1 MLFRSG
7 GIKRESAGQE
17 TKFGKKVGLFEA
29 NVIAINPTNEEYKDV
44 LGIELG
50 EDSKAT
56 NYLGETK
63 DGNTYLRVDVWLQEV
78 KKKENFKVS
87 FFLEDRER
95 ENRDQTKKQYINSVG
110 MTSWAD
116 DENNLFDWFKENR
129 EYRVAFIGEEDLYDF
144 LRTWLG
150 QLDYRSAETTLTL
163 DWTKLMRGNV
173 KDLKDQVD
181 GEWCNSIVALA
192 TVVTKER
199 DGETVEY
206 QGVYN
211 KAFLSGYTMR
221 QFRLVDYTDAKIVNQ
236 LKARKPR
243 ELRPHERFVVKVTGE
258 YGCKD
263 YYQLKEIED
272 YNPDD
277 NLVSTDNYISE
288 DGDDY

>member
-1 MLFRSG
+1 MSTIG
-7 GIKRESAGQE
+7 GIKRESNNTE
-17 TKFGKKVGLFEA
+17 SKFNKKVDLFEA
-29 NVIAINPTNEEYKDV
+29 NVIAINPTNEEYKDI
-44 LGIELG
+44 LGIELS
-50 EDSKAT
+50 EESKAT
-56 NYLGETK
+56 NYLGETR
-63 DGNTYLRVDVWLQEV
+63 DGNTYLRVDVWMQEV
-78 KKKENFKVS
+78 KNKENFKVS

-95 ENRDQTKKQYINSVG
+95 ENRDGTKKQYLNSVG

-163 DWTKLMRGNV
+163 DWTKLMRGNT

-206 QGVYN
+206 QGIYN

-221 QFRLVDYTDAKIVNQ
+221 QFRLVDYTDNRVVNQ
-236 LKARKPR
+236 LKSRKPR
-243 ELRPHERFVVKVTGE
+243 ELKPHERFVVKVTGE

-272 YNPDD
+272 YNPDE
-277 NLVSTDNYISE
+277 NLVASDDYISE
-288 DGDDY
+288 DGGDY

>member
-1 MLFRSG
+1 MSTIG
-7 GIKRESAGQE
+7 GVKRESTNTE
-17 TKFGKKVGLFEA
+17 SKFGKKVGLFEA

-56 NYLGETK
+56 NYLGQTK
-63 DGNTYLRVDVWLQEV
+63 DGNTYLRVDVWLQQV
-78 KKKENFKVS
+78 KNQENFKVS

-95 ENRDQTKKQYINSVG
+95 ENRDQTKKQYLNSVG

-221 QFRLVDYTDAKIVNQ
+221 QFRLVDYTDQKVVNQ

-263 YYQLKEIED
+263 YYILKEIED
-272 YNPDD
+272 YNPDK
-277 NLVSTDNYISE
+277 NLVASDNYISE

>member
-1 MLFRSG
+1 MSTIG
-7 GIKRESAGQE
+7 GVKRESTNTE
-17 TKFGKKVGLFEA
+17 SKFNKKVGLFEA

-56 NYLGETK
+56 NYLGETR

-78 KKKENFKVS
+78 KNQENFKVS

-95 ENRDQTKKQYINSVG
+95 ENRDGTKKQYLNSVG

-221 QFRLVDYTDAKIVNQ
+221 QFRLVDYTDPKIVNQ

-263 YYQLKEIED
+263 YYQLKEVED
-272 YNPDD
+272 YNPEN
-277 NLVSTDNYISE
+277 NLVASDNYISE

>member
-1 MLFRSG
+1 MSTIG

-150 QLDYRSAETTLTL
+150 QLDYRHADTTLTL
-163 DWTKLMRGNV
+163 DWPKLMRGNV

-181 GEWCNSIVALA
+181 GEWCNTIVAMA

-221 QFRLVDYTDAKIVNQ
+221 QFRLVDYTDQKIVNQ

-272 YNPDD
+272 YNPDE

>member
-1 MLFRSG
+1 MSTIG
-7 GIKRESAGQE
+7 GVKRESTNTE
-17 TKFGKKVGLFEA
+17 SKFNKKVGLFEA

-56 NYLGETK
+56 NYLGETR

-78 KKKENFKVS
+78 KNQENFKVS

-95 ENRDQTKKQYINSVG
+95 ENRDGTKKQYLNSVG

-150 QLDYRSAETTLTL
+150 QLDYRKAETTLAL

-221 QFRLVDYTDAKIVNQ
+221 QFRLVDYTDPKIVNQ
-236 LKARKPR
+236 LKSRKPR
-243 ELRPHERFVVKVTGE
+243 ELRPHERFVVKVSGE

-263 YYQLKEIED
+263 YYFLKEIED
-272 YNPDD
+272 YNAED
-277 NLVSTDNYISE
+277 NLVASDDYISE
-288 DGDDY
+288 DGADY

>member
-1 MLFRSG
+1 MSTIG
-7 GIKRESAGQE
+7 GIKRESTNTE
-17 TKFGKKVGLFEA
+17 SKFNKKVGLFEA

-44 LGIELG
+44 LGIELN

-56 NYLGETK
+56 NYLGETR
-63 DGNTYLRVDVWLQEV
+63 DGNTYLRLDVWLQEV
-78 KKKENFKVS
+78 KNKENFKVS

-95 ENRDQTKKQYINSVG
+95 ENRDQTKKQYLNSVG

-221 QFRLVDYTDAKIVNQ
+221 QFRLVDYTDNKVVNS
-236 LKARKPR
+236 LKQRKPR

-272 YNPDD
+272 YNPDE
-277 NLVSTDNYISE
+277 NLVASDDYISE
-288 DGDDY
+288 DGGDY

>member
-1 MLFRSG
+1 MSTIG
-7 GIKRESAGQE
+7 GVKRESTNTE
-17 TKFGKKVGLFEA
+17 SKFNKKVGLFEA

-56 NYLGETK
+56 NYLGQTK

-78 KKKENFKVS
+78 KNKENFKVS

-95 ENRDQTKKQYINSVG
+95 ENRDQTKKQYLNSVG

-221 QFRLVDYTDAKIVNQ
+221 QFRLVDYTDQKVVNQ

-263 YYQLKEIED
+263 YYILKEIED
-272 YNPDD
+272 YNPDE
-277 NLVSTDNYISE
+277 NLVASDNYISE

>member
-1 MLFRSG
+1 MSTIG
-7 GIKRESAGQE
+7 GVKRESTNTE
-17 TKFGKKVGLFEA
+17 SKFNKKVGLFEA

-78 KKKENFKVS
+78 KNKENFKVS

-150 QLDYRSAETTLTL
+150 QLDYRKAETTLAL
-163 DWTKLMRGNV
+163 DWPKLMRGNV
-173 KDLKDQVD
+173 KDLKDIPDNVKND
-181 GEWCNSIVALA
+181 LEIIPASHVNEVLKVALESDLKPLSA
-192 TVVTKER
+192 DELEVSSKEPKDLTSQVSGDVT
-199 DGETVEY
+199 
-206 QGVYN
+206 
-211 KAFLSGYTMR
+211 
-221 QFRLVDYTDAKIVNQ
+221 
-236 LKARKPR
+236 
-243 ELRPHERFVVKVTGE
+243 H
-258 YGCKD
+258 
-263 YYQLKEIED
+263 
-272 YNPDD
+272 
-277 NLVSTDNYISE
+277 
-288 DGDDY
+288 

>member
-1 MLFRSG
+1 MSTIG
-7 GIKRESAGQE
+7 GIKRESNNTE

-56 NYLGETK
+56 NYLGETR
-63 DGNTYLRVDVWLQEV
+63 DGNTYLRVDVWMQET
-78 KKKENFKVS
+78 KNQENFKVS

-150 QLDYRSAETTLTL
+150 QLDYRKAETTLAL

-211 KAFLSGYTMR
+211 KAFLPGYAMR
-221 QFRLVDYTDAKIVNQ
+221 QFRLVDYADPKIVNQ
-236 LKARKPR
+236 LKSRKPR
-243 ELRPHERFVVKVTGE
+243 ELRPHERFVVKVSGE

-263 YYQLKEIED
+263 YYILKEIED
-272 YNPDD
+272 YNPDN
-277 NLVSTDNYISE
+277 NLVASDNYISE

>member
-1 MLFRSG
+1 MSTIG
-7 GIKRESAGQE
+7 GIKRESNNTE
-17 TKFGKKVGLFEA
+17 SKFNKKVGLMEA

-44 LGIELG
+44 LGIELS
-50 EDSKAT
+50 EESKAT
-56 NYLGETK
+56 NYLGETR
-63 DGNTYLRVDVWLQEV
+63 DGNSYLRVDVWMQEV
-78 KKKENFKVS
+78 KNKENFKVS

-95 ENRDQTKKQYINSVG
+95 ENRDQTKKQYLNSVG

-206 QGVYN
+206 QGIYN

-221 QFRLVDYTDAKIVNQ
+221 QFRLVDYTDNRVVNQ
-236 LKARKPR
+236 LKSRKPR
-243 ELRPHERFVVKVTGE
+243 ELKPHERFVVKVTGE

-263 YYQLKEIED
+263 YYTLKEMED
-272 YNPDD
+272 YNPDN
-277 NLVSTDNYISE
+277 NLVASDDYISE
-288 DGDDY
+288 DGGDY

>member
-1 MLFRSG
+1 MSTIG
-7 GIKRESAGQE
+7 GIKRESTNTE
-17 TKFGKKVGLFEA
+17 SKFNKKVGLFEA

-44 LGIELG
+44 LGIELN

-56 NYLGETK
+56 NYLGETR
-63 DGNTYLRVDVWLQEV
+63 DGNTYLRVDVWMQEV
-78 KKKENFKVS
+78 KNKENFKVS

-95 ENRDQTKKQYINSVG
+95 ENRDQTKKQYLNSVG

-173 KDLKDQVD
+173 KDLRDQVD

-211 KAFLSGYTMR
+211 TAFLSGYATR
-221 QFRLVDYTDAKIVNQ
+221 QFRLVDYTYNKVVNS
-236 LKARKPR
+236 LKQRKPR

-272 YNPDD
+272 YNPDE
-277 NLVSTDNYISE
+277 NLVASDDYISE
-288 DGDDY
+288 DGGDY

>member
-1 MLFRSG
+1 MSTIG
-7 GIKRESAGQE
+7 GVKRESTNTE
-17 TKFGKKVGLFEA
+17 SKFNKKVGLFEA
-29 NVIAINPTNEEYKDV
+29 NVVAINPTNEEYKDV

-56 NYLGETK
+56 NYLGQTK

-78 KKKENFKVS
+78 KNKENFKVS

-163 DWTKLMRGNV
+163 DWTKLMRGNA

-181 GEWCNSIVALA
+181 GEWCNSIVAMA

-221 QFRLVDYTDAKIVNQ
+221 QFRLVDYTDQKVVNQ

-263 YYQLKEIED
+263 YYILKEIED
-272 YNPDD
+272 YNPDK
-277 NLVSTDNYISE
+277 NLVASDNYISE

>member
-1 MLFRSG
+1 MSTIG
-7 GIKRESAGQE
+7 GVKRESTNTE
-17 TKFGKKVGLFEA
+17 SKFNKKVGLFEA

-56 NYLGETK
+56 NYLGETR
-63 DGNTYLRVDVWLQEV
+63 DGNTYLRVDIWLKEV
-78 KKKENFKVS
+78 KNQENFKVS

-95 ENRDQTKKQYINSVG
+95 ENRDGTKKQYLNSVG

-221 QFRLVDYTDAKIVNQ
+221 QFRLVDYADPKIVNQ
-236 LKARKPR
+236 LKSRKPR
-243 ELRPHERFVVKVTGE
+243 ELRPHERFVVKVSGE

-263 YYQLKEIED
+263 YYILKEIED
-272 YNPDD
+272 YNPDN
-277 NLVSTDNYISE
+277 NLVASDNYISE

>member
-1 MLFRSG
+1 MSTIG
-7 GIKRESAGQE
+7 GIKRESTTE
-17 TKFGKKVGLFEA
+17 SKFNKKVGLFEA
-29 NVIAINPTNEEYKDV
+29 NVVAINPTNEEYKDV

-56 NYLGETK
+56 NYLGQTK

-78 KKKENFKVS
+78 KNKENFKVS

-163 DWTKLMRGNV
+163 DWTKLMRGNA

-181 GEWCNSIVALA
+181 GEWCNSIVAMA

-221 QFRLVDYTDAKIVNQ
+221 QFRLVDYTDQKVVNQ

-263 YYQLKEIED
+263 YYILKEIED
-272 YNPDD
+272 YNPDK
-277 NLVSTDNYISE
+277 NLVASDNYISE

>member
-1 MLFRSG
+1 MSTIG
-7 GIKRESAGQE
+7 GVKRESTNTE
-17 TKFGKKVGLFEA
+17 SKFNKKVGLFEA
-29 NVIAINPTNEEYKDV
+29 NVVAINPTNEEYKDV

-50 EDSKAT
+50 EESKAT
-56 NYLGETK
+56 NYLGETR
-63 DGNTYLRVDVWLQEV
+63 DGNTYLRVDVWLQEI
-78 KKKENFKVS
+78 KNQENFKVS

-95 ENRDQTKKQYINSVG
+95 ENRDQTKKQYLNSVG

-116 DENNLFDWFKENR
+116 DENNLFDGFKENR
-129 EYRVAFIGEEDLYDF
+129 WYRVAFIGEEDLYDF

-163 DWTKLMRGNV
+163 DWSKLMRGNV
-173 KDLKDQVD
+173 KDIKDQVD

-221 QFRLVDYTDAKIVNQ
+221 QFRLVDYTENRIVNQ
-236 LKARKPR
+236 LKSRKPR
-243 ELRPHERFVVKVTGE
+243 ELKPHERFVVKVTGE

-272 YNPDD
+272 YNPDE
-277 NLVSTDNYISE
+277 NLVASDDYISE
-288 DGDDY
+288 DGGDY

>member
-1 MLFRSG
+1 MSTIG

-63 DGNTYLRVDVWLQEV
+63 DGNTYLRVDVWMKEV
-78 KKKENFKVS
+78 KNEENFKVS

-95 ENRDQTKKQYINSVG
+95 ENRDQTKKQYLNSVG

-221 QFRLVDYTDAKIVNQ
+221 QFRLVDYTDPKIVNQ
-236 LKARKPR
+236 LKQRKPR

-272 YNPDD
+272 YNPDE
-277 NLVSTDNYISE
+277 NLVASDDYISE
-288 DGDDY
+288 DGGDY

>member
-1 MLFRSG
+1 MSTIG
-7 GIKRESAGQE
+7 GVKRESTNTE
-17 TKFGKKVGLFEA
+17 SKFNKKVGLFEA

-56 NYLGETK
+56 NYLGQTK

-78 KKKENFKVS
+78 KNKENFKVS

-163 DWTKLMRGNV
+163 DWTKLMRGNA

-181 GEWCNSIVALA
+181 GEWCNSIVAMA

-221 QFRLVDYTDAKIVNQ
+221 QFRLVDYTDQKVVNQ

-263 YYQLKEIED
+263 YYILKEIED
-272 YNPDD
+272 YNPDK
-277 NLVSTDNYISE
+277 NLVASDNYISE